1 MSWPFESW
9 HHIAIRRFN
18 LNPDAFWD
26 MPLRDWLGLLEGVK
40 PQSFDRKI
48 LDDLLQIYPDEG
60 GENEHD

>member
-1 MSWPFESW
+1 
-9 HHIAIRRFN
+9 
-18 LNPDAFWD
+18 